1 VNNFKMTTPITFTEP
16 EQAMLF
22 AILKQVGIG
31 SLDNKKLAE
40 DLGISDKNLLKGR
53 LFRFRAKIAKLN
65 GEARSTSSSPTKPPT
80 TPKGGRKSKAATGKK
95 RKLETSDEEDDMS
108 IKDKDEDIDLRSGV
122 GELNRSFFETPR
134 RTMPGRKARTM
145 SFKEEEDEPEEIDD
159 EFQDSGH
166 GGTEADASEQSA
178 RVSTSDEEI

>member
-1 VNNFKMTTPITFTEP
+1 
-16 EQAMLF
+16 MLF

-40 DLGISDKNLLKGR
+40 DLGISDNNLLRGR

-65 GEARSTSSSPTKPPT
+65 GEARSASSSPTKPPT

-95 RKLETSDEEDDMS
+95 RKLKTSDEEDDLL
-108 IKDKDEDIDLRSGV
+108 IKDEDEDEDIDLRPGV
-122 GELNRSFFETPR
+122 GEPNRSFFETPR
-134 RTMPGRKARTM
+134 RTMPGRKARAM